1 MTALKSILCILS
13 STLFFTTNLLAAE
26 PDDATAKLIQEL
38 GLKESKQPIREAKY
52 WQKPKQIVVVM
63 EARQKNSKPDAVAW
77 LQEVAGDAEFIV
89 VDSRKD
95 AAIFLDDADVL
106 LGYCT
111 DATLKS
117 GKGLRYILNY
127 SAGVDKCTSSPL
139 ALKHDFLL
147 TNMQR
152 IYGPGIAEHTIG
164 MMYMLTRKLYVF
176 HDRQLERKWDRSAVK
191 RTEMWEVQGR
201 TMLIVGLGGIGTE
214 IARRA
219 NALGMRVIAT
229 RNTSRQGPD
238 FVDYVGL
245 SHELHELAGQ
255 ADVVVNATPLT
266 PATTGIFNAAF
277 FDKMK
282 TGAYFINVGRGKS
295 VVTGDLIAALDSGRL
310 GGAALD
316 VQDPEPL
323 PPEHPLWDAKNVII
337 TPHISAGSDEQMQ
350 RFWLVVRENLR
361 RYVNGDP
368 MLNVVD
374 IKRGY

>member
-1 MTALKSILCILS
+1 MKRILCILS
-13 STLFFTTNLLAAE
+13 CTLFFSASVQAAG
-26 PDDATAKLIQEL
+26 PDAATVKLIQEL

-52 WQKPKQIVVVM
+52 WQKPSRIVILM
-63 EARQKNSKPDAVAW
+63 ETRQKNSKPDAVEW
-77 LQEVAGDAEFIV
+77 LKEVSGNAEFIV
-89 VDSRKD
+89 ANSRKD
-95 AAIFLDDADVL
+95 AANLLDGADVL

-111 DATLKS
+111 DETLKN
-117 GKGLRYILNY
+117 GKEIRYILNY

-139 ALKHDFLL
+139 AQKRDFLL

-176 HDRQLERKWDRSAVK
+176 HDRQRERKWDRSAVK

-201 TMLIVGLGGIGTE
+201 TMLVVGLGGIGTE

-219 NALGMRVIAT
+219 SALGMRVIAT
-229 RNTSRQGPD
+229 RNSSRQGPD

-266 PATTGIFNAAF
+266 PTTTGLFDATF
-277 FDKMK
+277 FGKMK
-282 TGAYFINVGRGKS
+282 PGAYFINVGRGKS
-295 VVTGDLIAALDSGRL
+295 VVTGDLLAALNSGHL

-323 PPEHPLWDAKNVII
+323 PPEHPLWVTNNVII

-350 RFWLVVRENLR
+350 RYWLLVRENLR
-361 RYVNGDP
+361 RYVNGDR